1 MFFIMG
7 MSQGQKQL
15 DFNQTMIC
23 GVCGS
28 YGRYEVFMTYMYF
41 SFFFI
46 PLFKWN
52 KRYYVQT
59 SCCGSVYEL
68 DPQKGRMIE
77 YGQQVTIGPGDMIL
91 RQNGT
96 GRTRKDYAYGDAPDN
111 GYSNDNQDTAGYN
124 DRNTAGNGGVV
135 YEAPPQLTDSSMKKC
150 PSCGYPAAADFDYCP
165 KCGRKL

>member
-15 DFNQTMIC
+15 DYNQTVIC
-23 GVCGS
+23 GVCGR
-28 YGRYEVFMTYMYF
+28 YGRYDVFMTYMYF

-52 KRYYVQT
+52 RRYYVQT

-68 DPQKGRMIE
+68 NPEKGRMIE
-77 YGQQVTIGPGDMIL
+77 YGQRVTIESEDML
-91 RQNGT
+91 LQHRGT
-96 GRTRKDYAYGDAPDN
+96 GRSEREPFYEEDRGD
-111 GYSNDNQDTAGYN
+111 GKT
-124 DRNTAGNGGVV
+124 V
-135 YEAPPQLTDSSMKKC
+135 YETPPRLTDGTMKKC
-150 PSCGYPAAADFDYCP
+150 PSCGYMAASDFEYCP